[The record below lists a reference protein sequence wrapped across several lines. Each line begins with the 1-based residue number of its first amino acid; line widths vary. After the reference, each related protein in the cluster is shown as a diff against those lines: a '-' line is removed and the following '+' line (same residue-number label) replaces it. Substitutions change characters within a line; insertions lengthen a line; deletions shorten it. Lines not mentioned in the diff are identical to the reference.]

1 MNIVLL
7 GAPGAG
13 KGTQAAKLV
22 EKYHMAH
29 ISTGDILR
37 AAVKNQTEL
46 GLEAKKY
53 MDAGDLVP
61 DELVIGLVKERLQ
74 DEDTQAGF
82 ILDGFPRTSMQAVAL
97 DSELAEL
104 NRPLDAAVLVD
115 VDKEVI
121 IKGHPV
127 HHGILSDGHPCLPLA
142 GQSDFLRLRPA
153 EPEQLLSDGGAAV
166 YTGFLHTGKSCLDGL
181 RRAGQHGR
189 DQQRRQIQKR
199 GRSDSGPCT
208 DPVRIFAAAAR
219 QQGQCTRGKEDVQQ
233 AGIPHGHR
241 IFRRHGH
248 AGGFEQGQLA
258 GGRRRR
264 CDSALHPD
272 W

>member
-121 IKGHPV
+121 IK
-127 HHGILSDGHPCLPLA
+127 
-142 GQSDFLRLRPA
+142 RLT
-153 EPEQLLSDGGAAV
+153 S
-166 YTGFLHTGKSCLDGL
+166 
-181 RRAGQHGR
+181 RRMCR
-189 DQQRRQIQKR
+189 DCGYI
-199 GRSDSGPCT
+199 GTMP
-208 DPVRIFAAAAR
+208 
-219 QQGQCTRGKEDVQQ
+219 
-233 AGIPHGHR
+233 
-241 IFRRHGH
+241 
-248 AGGFEQGQLA
+248 
-258 GGRRRR
+258 
-264 CDSALHPD
+264 
-272 W
+272 

>member
-121 IKGHPV
+121 IKRLTSRRMCRDCGYIGTDKDTVCPKCGGEMYQRDDDNEATV
-127 HHGILSDGHPCLPLA
+127 RNRLDVYKSSTAPLIDYYRGCDLLVTIDGD
-142 GQSDFLRLRPA
+142 QD
-153 EPEQLLSDGGAAV
+153 PEVVFDE
-166 YTGFLHTGKSCLDGL
+166 
-181 RRAGQHGR
+181 
-189 DQQRRQIQKR
+189 IQK
-199 GRSDSGPCT
+199 
-208 DPVRIFAAAAR
+208 
-219 QQGQCTRGKEDVQQ
+219 
-233 AGIPHGHR
+233 
-241 IFRRHGH
+241 
-248 AGGFEQGQLA
+248 
-258 GGRRRR
+258 
-264 CDSALHPD
+264 ALHLA
-272 W
+272 